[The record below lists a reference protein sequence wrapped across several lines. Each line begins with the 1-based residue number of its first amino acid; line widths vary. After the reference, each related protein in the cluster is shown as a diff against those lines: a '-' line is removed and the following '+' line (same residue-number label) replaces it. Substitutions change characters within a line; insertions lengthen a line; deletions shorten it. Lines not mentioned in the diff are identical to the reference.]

1 MGFMSNVCYNF
12 RSVKN
17 SQSRESSINFKPL
30 TKIKLFKFVKLYIS
44 NRIWFIWWCLSQI
57 EEATKFVNLFLF
69 LRLENGAEGAVWSQ
83 RLFPKLKD
91 FCPGQIHQARSTQS
105 TLWIQ
110 KIHPGNKEELSS
122 QVFSW
127 VTSFC
132 IIFF

>member
-1 MGFMSNVCYNF
+1 MGCFG
-12 RSVKN
+12 
-17 SQSRESSINFKPL
+17 
-30 TKIKLFKFVKLYIS
+30 
-44 NRIWFIWWCLSQI
+44 QI
-57 EEATKFVNLFLF
+57 EETTKFVNLFLF
-69 LRLENGAEGAVWSQ
+69 LFLRLENGVEGAVWSQ

-91 FCPGQIHQARSTQS
+91 FCPGQIRQARSTQS

-132 IIFF
+132 IIFFKKLINHNADKYFSPSYLKWQSILVESTNLGRRKTSVQCTILPI